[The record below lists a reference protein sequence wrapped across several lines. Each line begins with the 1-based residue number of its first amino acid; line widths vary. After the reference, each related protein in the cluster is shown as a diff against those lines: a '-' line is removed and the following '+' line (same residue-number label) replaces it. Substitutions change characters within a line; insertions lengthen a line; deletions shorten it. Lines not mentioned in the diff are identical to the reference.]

1 VLCFVVSRDTV
12 PGGDLVKAV
21 TEAVAGGVSMVQLRE
36 PEASAS
42 ELLDLARSLKPVT
55 RGKALLILNDRL
67 DVALAAEIDGVQLPE
82 SGLPTRNARNLIGRY
97 AVVGRSVHD
106 VDSAVRARGE
116 GADFAIAGTMY
127 ETASHPGIELN
138 GPKLID
144 DITKDNTFPVLGIG
158 GVTAANLADLIKAG
172 AAGIAVTSAIAGA
185 EDVKAA
191 TEELMKAL
199 REAWDAEVSAETAAS
214 ATPPA

>member
-1 VLCFVVSRDTV
+1 M
-12 PGGDLVKAV
+12 PAGD
-21 TEAVAGGVSMVQLRE
+21 
-36 PEASAS
+36 
-42 ELLDLARSLKPVT
+42 LLDLARRVKALT
-55 RGKALLILNDRL
+55 RGKAMLVINDRV
-67 DVALAAEIDGVQLPE
+67 DVATVVEADGIELPE
-82 SGLPTRNARNLIGRY
+82 RGLPTGVARTLIGRY

-214 ATPPA
+214 AIPPA